1 MHEEKI
7 KNILIL
13 WKEWCII
20 LKVAAAIKQNAANEI
35 KNLVDIET

>member
-7 KNILIL
+7 KKILIL
-13 WKEWCII
+13 WKEGCII
-20 LKVAAAIKQNAANEI
+20 LKVAAATEQNATNKM